1 MNNTCA
7 TMLCDGCWC
16 SRVTLITSLL
26 LNCCH
31 KGWAF
36 AFLAIILK
44 QNRPKWNGS
53 LCSYVPL
60 HCKSNISHQD
70 WNTKMALFGIF
81 PWRHSCLWT
90 KEAGK
95 NKVVLYFLRGQLLI
109 PYWLFVSKILI
120 MISTHRILRLGLWN
134 RIKFSVTNQLKW
146 LATQWVYILEWSSI
160 LLKIA
165 AKNNKQI
172 RNSSKGKMPCLVF
185 SCLPGWEFL
194 TYWSQHA

>member
-1 MNNTCA
+1 
-7 TMLCDGCWC
+7 MLCDGCWC
-16 SRVTLITSLL
+16 SRVTWITSLL

-44 QNRPKWNGS
+44 QNRPEWNGS
-53 LCSYVPL
+53 LCSYVHL

-70 WNTKMALFGIF
+70 WNNKMALFGIF
-81 PWRHSCLWT
+81 PWLQVVCGQKKQGKTKLSCI
-90 KEAGK
+90 
-95 NKVVLYFLRGQLLI
+95 FLRGQLLI

-120 MISTHRILRLGLWN
+120 MISTERILSLGLWN

-146 LATQWVYILEWSSI
+146 LVTPWVYILEWSSI

-165 AKNNKQI
+165 AKNNKQT
-172 RNSSKGKMPCLVF
+172 RNSSKTKMPCLVF

-194 TYWSQHA
+194 TYWSQPA